1 MMHKAAKFKSRH
13 RCSLQHRLLWARSRH
28 SLYQRT
34 RAKHSRAGRCPVCGT
49 NPTLGFRALL
59 TQHPLASAACLLLQR
74 GGYRHSG
81 HSRPSISREPTPYF
95 RRSRARQEWCG
106 TKRTYAHAA
115 IADAASVS
123 GRGMA
128 CVAAQKFRTSGH

>member
-1 MMHKAAKFKSRH
+1 MVVRDGEKALVGWATTKSGD
-13 RCSLQHRLLWARSRH
+13 SAPATVVDGSQTSH
-28 SLYQRT
+28 SMQLAVRT
-34 RAKHSRAGRCPVCGT
+34 EMRT

-74 GGYRHSG
+74 GGYRNSG

>member
-1 MMHKAAKFKSRH
+1 MVVRGGEKALVGWATTKSGDSAPATVVDGSQTSH
-13 RCSLQHRLLWARSRH
+13 SLQLAV
-28 SLYQRT
+28 RT
-34 RAKHSRAGRCPVCGT
+34 EMRT

-106 TKRTYAHAA
+106 QSATSLRLRICLSSIISYMDLFNEKE
-115 IADAASVS
+115 S
-123 GRGMA
+123 
-128 CVAAQKFRTSGH
+128 KFRLR